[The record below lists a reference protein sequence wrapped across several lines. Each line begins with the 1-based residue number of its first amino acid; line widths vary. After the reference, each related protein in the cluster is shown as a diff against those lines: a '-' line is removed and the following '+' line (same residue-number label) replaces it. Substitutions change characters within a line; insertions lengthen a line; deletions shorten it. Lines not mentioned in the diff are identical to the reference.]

1 MAALSDAPS
10 PVIAPL
16 REVRASQL
24 EALLAEET
32 AVWRAELAWDF
43 SPSAELVRRFVN
55 MQALNGHALLAGGEA
70 VGYEYFVF
78 EEHKGLIGDLYVRRH
93 MLSEDLENALMA
105 AAMREMME
113 SPFLRRIEAQLMM
126 LREPLHRTLP
136 KAEFL
141 RAYPRNFMSMD
152 LRLAG
157 SLQPGRAATRA
168 EIFEWSDGVQE
179 EAARLIA
186 LAYQGHVDGE
196 INDQYRS
203 VQGARRFLMNIIQ
216 YPGCGMF
223 FRPASFLAFEPG
235 SGRLVGL
242 CLSSLVAQDA
252 GHVTQVCVA
261 PDWQGRGLGYELMRR
276 AIQALAYH
284 GCKQVSLTVTA
295 SNTGAAE
302 LYRGIGFQTL
312 RQFAAYVWEGF

>member
-1 MAALSDAPS
+1 MAALSDASS
-10 PVIAPL
+10 PVVAPL
-16 REVRASQL
+16 RAIRASQL

-43 SPSAELVRRFVN
+43 SPSAELVRRFVH
-55 MQALNGHALLAGGEA
+55 MQALNGHALLVGEEA

-78 EEHKGLIGDLYVRRH
+78 EEHKGLIGDLYVRRE
-93 MLSEDLENALMA
+93 MPSEDWENALMA
-105 AAMREMME
+105 AAVREMME

-126 LREPLHRTLP
+126 LRQPLSRALP
-136 KAEFL
+136 NAEFL

-152 LRLAG
+152 LRRAG
-157 SLQPGRAATRA
+157 SLQPGKAAARAD
-168 EIFEWSDGVQE
+168 IFEWSDGVQE

-216 YPGCGMF
+216 YPGCGVF
-223 FRPASFLAFEPG
+223 FQPASFLAFEPG

-276 AIQALAYH
+276 AIQTLAHH
-284 GCKQVSLTVTA
+284 GCRQVSLTVTA
-295 SNTGAAE
+295 SNTAAVE
-302 LYRGIGFQTL
+302 LYQSIGFQTL